1 MDQGF
6 LRLLDFRG
14 KWQDYLKWFE
24 SIFHYN
30 LVLRASWF
38 KYFKLCRA
46 CWIWL
51 IQLNHILWNS
61 VNTLF
66 SLTPKFQPTSSANP
80 LQNLTHP
87 PANPCYPR
95 YLADSRTYYYQLIE
109 QYYSFHLKIYFSQI
123 YFSITCKL
131 IFSQYNTRFLFIRKF
146 LQENEPRKLP
156 KT

>member
-24 SIFHYN
+24 CIFHYN

-87 PANPCYPR
+87 TRKPMLPTLFSRLENLLLPAYRAVLFFPPQNI
-95 YLADSRTYYYQLIE
+95 L
-109 QYYSFHLKIYFSQI
+109 FSD
-123 YFSITCKL
+123 
-131 IFSQYNTRFLFIRKF
+131 IFFNHM
-146 LQENEPRKLP
+146 
-156 KT
+156 